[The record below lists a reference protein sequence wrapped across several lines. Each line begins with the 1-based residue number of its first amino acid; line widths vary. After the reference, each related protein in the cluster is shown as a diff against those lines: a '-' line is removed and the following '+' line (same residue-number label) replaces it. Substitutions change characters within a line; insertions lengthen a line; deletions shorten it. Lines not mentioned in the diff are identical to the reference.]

1 MLLCRTPQ
9 FGSLIH
15 ARTAV
20 AMVILLS
27 ANLLFAETLSA
38 TLRRYDNVDYVLNVL
53 VKSVNS
59 RAFAFLSAIL
69 F

>member
-9 FGSLIH
+9 FGSPIH

-20 AMVILLS
+20 AMVILSS
-27 ANLLFAETLSA
+27 ANLLFAETLSV
-38 TLRRYDNVDYVLNVL
+38 TLRRYDNANYGLNVL

-59 RAFAFLSAIL
+59 RAFAFL
-69 F
+69 